1 MSKYIT
7 VKDNRKNLD
16 ELYDKIEK
24 LQKMEIRI
32 GVFSDTGSK
41 LLMIARVHEFGTK
54 IEVTPKMRAY
64 LHAKGLHLRSDT
76 NYINIPERSYVRS
89 TAIDKLKDIQ
99 KNSNKYLEMVLTS
112 EMKLKTFGEMLGK
125 VLAELMKEQM
135 EELKN
140 PKLHPFTIE
149 QKGSDDPLI
158 DEGNLL
164 DSITYK
170 VVI

>member
-7 VKDNRKNLD
+7 IKDNRENLD
-16 ELYDKIEK
+16 ELYDKVKKIND
-24 LQKMEIRI
+24 MEIRI
-32 GVFSDTGSK
+32 GVFKDTGSK

-64 LHAKGLHLRSDT
+64 LHAKGLHLRADT
-76 NYINIPERSYVRS
+76 QYINIPERSYVRG
-89 TAIDKLKDIQ
+89 TAIEKLKDIQ
-99 KNSNKYLEMVLTS
+99 KNGKKYLEQLLTS
-112 EMKLKTFGEMLGK
+112 NMKVETFGKLLGEI
-125 VLAELMKEQM
+125 LSDIMKEQM
-135 EELKN
+135 KDLKN

-158 DEGNLL
+158 DKGNLL
-164 DSITYK
+164 DGITYK